1 MSVPH
6 RQRRIASLELDDASD
21 IEREAKLLVER
32 VNRRVQ
38 ELRDQRSAA
47 GGRPSLPGGNEG
59 GDSHASE
66 AEPTR
71 QPPGG

>member
-32 VNRRVQ
+32 VNRRMQ

-47 GGRPSLPGGNEG
+47 GGMPSPPGGNEG
-59 GDSHASE
+59 GDANA
-66 AEPTR
+66 AEVDPPR